1 MTSSKEALIE
11 YPVTE
16 ASVPSGAKAP
26 MFAGFYGGA
35 EAPPLQTEFNQR
47 LSKGME

>member
-35 EAPPLQTEFNQR
+35 EAPPFKQDLIRR
-47 LSKGME
+47 LSKGMG